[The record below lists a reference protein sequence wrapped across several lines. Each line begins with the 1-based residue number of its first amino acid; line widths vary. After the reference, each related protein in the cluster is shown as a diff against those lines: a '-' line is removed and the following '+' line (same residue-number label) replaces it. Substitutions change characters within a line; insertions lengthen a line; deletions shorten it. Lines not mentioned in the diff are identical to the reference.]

1 MPSRL
6 TRAPQRRRSEN
17 NKDTAAAMEKAE
29 SGLERLKRELIGT
42 EFKDMNAE
50 KWRAIVRRALG
61 ELFATATLVFIGC
74 MGLVGGLSK
83 APDHFAVAFNFGIAV
98 MAGLIT
104 FSHVSG
110 AHMNPGLSLTAMI
123 LGKLSL
129 PMWFIYSVF
138 QCLGA
143 VLGYVI
149 LMGIT
154 PSKHFVT
161 NPKDPMPNLCCNAPN
176 PLLSMSQAFWS
187 EFVFSALLSL
197 LACAVWDRRNLDKH
211 DSVSLRFG
219 LGVFAIAYGGVQYSG
234 CSMNPARSFGP
245 ALVWNYWDNHWLYWV
260 APLLANIV
268 VATFY
273 RLVFPEPRPAPVE

>member
-1 MPSRL
+1 
-6 TRAPQRRRSEN
+6 
-17 NKDTAAAMEKAE
+17 MEKSE
-29 SGLERLKRELIGT
+29 SSMERFKRELIGT

-50 KWRAIVRRALG
+50 KWKAVGRRALG
-61 ELFATATLVFIGC
+61 ELFATATLMFIGC

-143 VLGYVI
+143 VLGYLI

-154 PSKHFVT
+154 PTKHFVT
-161 NPKDPMPNLCCNAPN
+161 NPAVPSPAVPLCCNAPN
-176 PLLSMSQAFWS
+176 DMLSASEQFWS

-234 CSMNPARSFGP
+234 CSMNPARTFGP
-245 ALVWNYWDNHWLYWV
+245 ALVNNYWDNHWLYWV
-260 APLLANIV
+260 APILANIV

-273 RLVFPEPRPAPVE
+273 RLVFPEPKPEPVE